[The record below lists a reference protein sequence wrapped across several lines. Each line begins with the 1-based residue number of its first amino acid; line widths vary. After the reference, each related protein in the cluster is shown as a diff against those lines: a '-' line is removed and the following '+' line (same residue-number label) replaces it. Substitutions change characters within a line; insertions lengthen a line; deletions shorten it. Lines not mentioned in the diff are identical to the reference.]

1 MSKQHQH
8 LWFVQLK
15 PCFLG
20 KKIILIIFQFGII
33 FISFSCL
40 IALARISNA
49 MLNKSGKSGYTYIV
63 PDLKENAFVFSPL
76 SMMLAMDLS
85 HMASIMLTYVP
96 LPELIL

>member
-1 MSKQHQH
+1 
-8 LWFVQLK
+8 
-15 PCFLG
+15 
-20 KKIILIIFQFGII
+20 
-33 FISFSCL
+33 
-40 IALARISNA
+40 

-96 LPELIL
+96 FLELIL